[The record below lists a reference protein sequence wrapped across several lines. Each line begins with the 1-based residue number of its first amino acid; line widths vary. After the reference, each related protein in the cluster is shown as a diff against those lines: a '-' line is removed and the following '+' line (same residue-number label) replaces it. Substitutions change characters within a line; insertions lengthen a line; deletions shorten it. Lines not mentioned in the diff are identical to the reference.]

1 MRWGVVCEDVFP
13 NIAEEE
19 SESFDEDVIDKRSP
33 PGSDS
38 SGSEIKKMRLQ
49 G

>member
-1 MRWGVVCEDVFP
+1 MRWGVVCEDAFP

-19 SESFDEDVIDKRSP
+19 SESFDEDVIGKRSS

-38 SGSEIKKMRLQ
+38 TGSELKKMRLQ
-49 G
+49 S